1 MEKELK
7 DNEMGL
13 ELTDEILLD
22 SLDIKTEEKIDRIL
36 ANQKEIKEELQN
48 IKNLVE
54 YNKHVT
60 KEGKPRKKVGA
71 KRMQMFF
78 DGLEITDEQL
88 FDLVED
94 IGILKTL
101 SRFCYINNYD
111 EYVTDKVKCRSFI
124 NNRLRNKQRGCL

>member
-1 MEKELK
+1 MGKELK
-7 DNEMGL
+7 DHEMEL

-22 SLDIKTEEKIDRIL
+22 SLDINDSAKIDMIL
-36 ANQKEIKEELQN
+36 KNQQEIKAELSSL
-48 IKNLVE
+48 KDLYETKRLV
-54 YNKHVT
+54 T
-60 KEGKPRKKVGA
+60 REGKPRKKVGA
-71 KRMQMFF
+71 KRFCMFF

-101 SRFCYINNYD
+101 SRFYYINNYD

-124 NNRLRNKQRGCL
+124 NNRLRKQK